1 MTPRLLILIAACA
14 PMAFSQALTITTPNA
29 LPVATI
35 NQAYSVQLTATGGS
49 LPYFWRVQV
58 GGNPS
63 VRFTVSGSGLLS
75 GTPTSADLGVV
86 TFAMQ
91 VTDAGGV
98 TVTKQLSVTVLA
110 TQPLAMTTTAF
121 TPGVVGIPYSLTLA
135 ATGGTPPYKWDVLPA
150 IVTFPVP
157 GQVAPGLTLD
167 SATGQVTGTPTSA
180 ASFSFTITLTDK
192 ANGSVSKPFTLTVSA
207 GVPLGITTG
216 SLPDGIVGAQ
226 YSQTLGANGGIPPYS
241 WAVTTGSL
249 PNGLVLDAK
258 TGVISGAPLA
268 AATSA
273 FTVTLTDSAAKA
285 GTARQALSVRVV
297 APPALTVTT
306 SLLPGATEKAPY
318 SQVLGA
324 SGGVPPYTW
333 SITAGA
339 LPAGLRLN
347 PATGGLEGTPS
358 TAGTS
363 TFTVQVA
370 DSAAG
375 TQAKATKAFTINVAR
390 LTQISLSSGT
400 LAGGTVNRPYA
411 QSLAA
416 TGGALPYTWSAI
428 AGTLPPGLLL
438 SSSGVLAGVPTTAA
452 TFGFTAQV
460 TDAAGGATI
469 GTVSVPVAV
478 ASLTLAP
485 LTLPSGIVGAAYPVQ
500 VLSAAG
506 GTPPYAFSIQEN
518 LPAGLSLT
526 NGVIGGT
533 PTSAGTSSF
542 TLRVTDAAQ
551 NPATSPA
558 QLVVR
563 SQAVD
568 LVLSAVSFGF
578 AIAEGAT
585 DVPEPQLLAITSSGV
600 ATPVGYQL
608 SVSPAAPWLSV
619 TGFSATG
626 ALNGSAS
633 SPGGINV
640 SLTSAALSLAV
651 TGSPYTTAITVAC
664 LAPSPCAGTSQKV
677 NVSLAVTAPPPQL
690 TLTTASLA
698 LTSSAPTGIFGL
710 QNTGGG
716 SITVQAV
723 TAADGWLVVEG
734 APTRLS
740 PGPPSY
746 VKVTANPTGL
756 AAGRLY
762 RGSIRVATSAGTTS
776 LPVTLLVASGISM
789 TLNPTGQQFQ
799 MAAGGAVGNPAGV
812 IQVLVD
818 GGANVN
824 WTAATLPGSSWLTV
838 RTTTGTSTSTTPGTL
853 NYAVEPTAAAALQ
866 AGTYYGRIRV
876 TSGQATNT
884 PVDFLVVLNVATGGT
899 APDPDLQPSG
909 LVFVATGGVSTPVQT
924 VQVFASS
931 TTPVPYQA
939 SALTASGAQ
948 WLSVTPTVGAASANA
963 PGRATVTVNP
973 AGLAPGV
980 YRGVVTYQYSSAA
993 LRSVNVTY
1001 IVPTSGGALPF
1012 FHAGD
1017 AALLPRAGCTAT
1029 KVVVTANGL
1038 PTNFAQPASWPVPVS
1053 VQLSDDCGTTIGNGT
1068 VDVTF
1073 SNGDPPIRLTTD
1085 SGSGGRYSGTWT
1097 PRSTASQV
1105 TVTAFAVASGLAAAK
1120 TQIVGKVTP
1129 NIAPALTPGGML
1141 NVFNPSV
1148 GAGIA
1153 PGTAVQIYGTNLA
1166 GPGVSALATS
1176 LPFPTSL
1183 SGTAVLIGGTF
1194 APLYFVSPGQINALA
1209 PFELQPGV
1217 PYQVL
1222 VTVNG
1227 ALTTPDLFTS
1237 TEGAPGIAA
1246 FANGGLIA
1254 QHVDATFSLVT
1265 EASPAK
1271 PGEIIV
1277 LYLAG
1282 LGSTVNQPATGSG
1295 APLPPTAP
1303 LASVTMTIGGKATPL
1318 EFVGL
1323 TPGSVGLYQIA
1334 VKVPEDAADGNQ
1346 PLVVTQAGA
1355 VSNVTILPVRK

>member
-1 MTPRLLILIAACA
+1 MTPRFLMLIAVCA
-14 PMAFSQALTITTPNA
+14 QMGFGQALTITTPNA

-35 NQAYSVQLTATGGS
+35 NQAYSAQLSATGGT
-49 LPYFWRVQV
+49 LPYFWHFQS

-63 VRFTVSGSGLLS
+63 ARFTISDSGLLS

-86 TFAMQ
+86 TFAIQ

-98 TVTKQLSVTVLA
+98 TVTKQLSVTVQA
-110 TQPLAMTTTAF
+110 TQSLAMTTTAF
-121 TPGVVGIPYSLTLA
+121 TPGVVGVPYSLTLA

-167 SATGQVTGTPTSA
+167 SAQGQVTGTPTSA
-180 ASFSFTITLTDK
+180 GSFSFTITLTDQ
-192 ANGSVSKPFTLTVSA
+192 ANGSVSKAFTLTVS
-207 GVPLGITTG
+207 GGGPLGITTG

-226 YSQTLGANGGIPPYS
+226 YSQTLGANGGIPPYT

-249 PNGLVLDAK
+249 PNGLALDAK

-268 AATSA
+268 AASSS
-273 FTVTLTDSAAKA
+273 FTVTLTDSAATP
-285 GTARQALSVRVV
+285 GTARQALLVRV
-297 APPALTVTT
+297 AFPPALTVTT
-306 SLLPGATEKAPY
+306 SSLPGGTEKTPY
-318 SQVLGA
+318 SQVLTA
-324 SGGVPPYTW
+324 SGGVPPYVW
-333 SITAGA
+333 SITTGA
-339 LPAGLRLN
+339 LPAGLKLN
-347 PATGGLEGTPS
+347 PATGGIDGTPS
-358 TAGTS
+358 TPGTS
-363 TFTVQVA
+363 TFTVQA
-370 DSAAG
+370 GDSAAG
-375 TQAKATKAFTINVAR
+375 TQAKTTKALTINVAK
-390 LTQISLSSGT
+390 LTPISFSAGT
-400 LAGGTVNRPYA
+400 LAGGTVNKPYS

-416 TGGALPYTWSAI
+416 SGGAPPYAWSAI

-438 SSSGVLAGVPTTAA
+438 SGSGVLSGVPTTAA

-460 TDAAGGATI
+460 TDAAGGTAT
-469 GTVSVPVAV
+469 GAVAVPVVA
-478 ASLTLAP
+478 ASLTLVP
-485 LTLPSGIVGAAYPVQ
+485 LTLPLGMAGAAYPVQ
-500 VLSAAG
+500 VLSASG
-506 GTPPYAFSIQEN
+506 GAPPYTFSSQGS

-542 TLRVTDAAQ
+542 TLKVTDAAQ
-551 NPATSPA
+551 NQATLPT
-558 QLVVR
+558 QLAVR
-563 SQAVD
+563 PQAVD
-568 LVLSAVSFGF
+568 LVLSAASFGF
-578 AIAEGAT
+578 AMAEGAT
-585 DVPEPQLLAITSSGV
+585 DVPEPQNLAITSSAV
-600 ATPVGYQL
+600 ATLVTYQL
-608 SVSPAAPWLSV
+608 SVTPAAPWLSV
-619 TGFSATG
+619 TG

-633 SPGGINV
+633 TPGGISV
-640 SLTSAALSLAV
+640 SLTSAALALAA
-651 TGSPYTTAITVAC
+651 TGSPYSSSITVAC
-664 LAPSPCAGTSQKV
+664 LAPSPCAGSSQKV
-677 NVSLAVTAPPPQL
+677 NVSLAVTAQPPQL
-690 TLTTASLA
+690 SLTRAALA
-698 LTSSAPTGIFGL
+698 LTSSATMGIFGL
-710 QNTGGG
+710 QNSGGG
-716 SITVQAV
+716 SITVQSV
-723 TAADGWLVVEG
+723 TAADGWLAVEG
-734 APTRLS
+734 VPSKLS
-740 PGPPSY
+740 PGAPSY
-746 VKVTANPTGL
+746 VKVTANPAGL
-756 AAGRLY
+756 TAGKLY
-762 RGSIRVATSAGTTS
+762 RSSIQVASSAGATS
-776 LPVTLLVASGISM
+776 LPVTLLVSSGISL

-799 MAAGGAVGNPAGV
+799 MAAGGAVGNPAGT

-824 WTAATLPGSSWLTV
+824 WTAAALPGSSWLTV
-838 RTTTGTSTSTTPGTL
+838 RTATGTSTSSAPGPL
-853 NYAVEPTAAAALQ
+853 SYAVDPAAAAALQ

-884 PVDFLVVLNVATGGT
+884 PVDFVVVLNVATGGT

-909 LVFVATGGVSTPVQT
+909 LVFVASGGSSTAAQT
-924 VQVFASS
+924 VQIFASS
-931 TTPVPYQA
+931 TTPVPYEA
-939 SALTASGAQ
+939 AALTASGAQ
-948 WLSVTPTVGAASANA
+948 WLSVTPTVGASSASA
-963 PGRATVTVNP
+963 PGRASVTVNP
-973 AGLAPGV
+973 AGLAPGI

-1001 IVPTSGGALPF
+1001 IVPSSGGGLPF
-1012 FHAGD
+1012 FRFGE
-1017 AALLPRAGCTAT
+1017 AAAMLPRAACTAT

-1053 VQLSDDCGTTIGNGT
+1053 VLLSDDCGATIGNGT

-1085 SGSGGRYSGTWT
+1085 AGSGGRYSGTWT

-1105 TVTAFAVASGLAAAK
+1105 TLTAFAVASGLAAAK
-1120 TQIVGKVTP
+1120 TQIAGKVTP
-1129 NIAPALTPGGML
+1129 NVAPALTPGGML

-1183 SGTAVLIGGTF
+1183 SGTSVLIGGTL

-1209 PFELQPGV
+1209 PFELQPGI

-1222 VTVNG
+1222 VNVNG

-1237 TEGAPGIAA
+1237 TPGAPGIAA
-1246 FANGGLIA
+1246 FPNGGLIA

-1265 EASPAK
+1265 DVSPAK

-1282 LGSTVNQPATGSG
+1282 LGSTINQPATGSG
-1295 APLPPTAP
+1295 APLPPTTP
-1303 LASVTMTIGGKATPL
+1303 LASVTLTIGGKATPL

-1334 VKVPEDAADGNQ
+1334 VQVPEDTPDGNQ
-1346 PLVVTQAGA
+1346 TLVVTEAGA